1 MFFILVAAITGT
13 LLIITL
19 IYGAC
24 CLEIE
29 MRRSA
34 TPRTAEWEAA
44 RRMPAARLGISES
57 TLRRKLKSPGT
68 FTFSEVWKIK
78 RLGGEEKNDLAS

>member
-1 MFFILVAAITGT
+1 MQLFFILMAAITGT

-19 IYGAC
+19 IYGAF

-34 TPRTAEWEAA
+34 PPKTPEWAA
-44 RRMPAARLGISES
+44 VQRMPAAHLSLSEYNRLIKAEKK
-57 TLRRKLKSPGT
+57 RPGWVRAGSM
-68 FTFSEVWKIK
+68 F
-78 RLGGEEKNDLAS
+78 

>member
-1 MFFILVAAITGT
+1 MQLFFILMAAITGT

-19 IYGAC
+19 IFGAC

-34 TPRTAEWEAA
+34 PPKTPEWVAA
-44 RRMPAARLGISES
+44 KRMPAAHLSLSEYNRLIRAEKK
-57 TLRRKLKSPGT
+57 RPGWVRAGSM
-68 FTFSEVWKIK
+68 F
-78 RLGGEEKNDLAS
+78 

>member
-1 MFFILVAAITGT
+1 MQLFFILMAAITGT

-19 IYGAC
+19 IFGAF

-34 TPRTAEWEAA
+34 PPKTPEWVLVQKI
-44 RRMPAARLGISES
+44 PAAHLSIADYNRLREVEKKTRLGQSRIM
-57 TLRRKLKSPGT
+57 
-68 FTFSEVWKIK
+68 F
-78 RLGGEEKNDLAS
+78 